1 MPIGEKMKTLLF
13 VAALL
18 AGCSTSSGVLQA
30 GPNLYTV
37 TTTAAIVAGGAAGAK
52 KSAYEQANAECA
64 KQSKIASIATENAT
78 APSIND
84 GKHTVDIR
92 FSCVAG

>member
-1 MPIGEKMKTLLF
+1 MRASLVVLT
-13 VAALL
+13 LL

-30 GPNLYTV
+30 GPNVYTI

-64 KQSKIASIATENAT
+64 KQSKVASITSENAT

-92 FSCVAG
+92 FTCVTG